1 MPIKN
6 VEERLLGKIIII
18 YDRNNNILISH
29 PSSSGV
35 YLDETKNWDFS

>member
-6 VEERLLGKIIII
+6 VEVRLPGKIIII

-29 PSSSGV
+29 PYSSGV
-35 YLDETKNWDFS
+35 YLDETKKWYFS